1 MLLLYANGF
10 MQSQNVIVKGYAN
23 FEIYNYAEA
32 HFCVRKLAHYAI
44 IKPQYMRKP
53 MRGAPM
59 RSMRADKEICVRKI
73 AIACGNRKIP
83 ALVLAPK
90 KQPVRT
96 SGMTS

>member
-1 MLLLYANGF
+1 
-10 MQSQNVIVKGYAN
+10 
-23 FEIYNYAEA
+23 
-32 HFCVRKLAHYAI
+32 
-44 IKPQYMRKP
+44 
-53 MRGAPM
+53 M
-59 RSMRADKEICVRKI
+59 RSMRADKEIGARKI